1 MTGKLIDEMEA
12 SIIKLEVE
20 NENLKREVKSLRQML
35 NSIRKKTTTG
45 LVKKDGAVC
54 Q

>member
-35 NSIRKKTTTG
+35 NSIRKKTTIR